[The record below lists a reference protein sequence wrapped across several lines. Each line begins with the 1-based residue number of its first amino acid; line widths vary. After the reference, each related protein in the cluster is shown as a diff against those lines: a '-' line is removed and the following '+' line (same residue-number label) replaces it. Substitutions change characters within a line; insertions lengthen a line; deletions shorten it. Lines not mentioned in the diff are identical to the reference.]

1 MVKYLVLLSFIL
13 NYYLNFIGHILLGK
27 IEIKRKT
34 LCRRRFGNMRNIV
47 SCPYIFY
54 AVYVILIFNILIMEN
69 CKCNKEI
76 LFLHFT
82 HSAEKSGEVL

>member
-1 MVKYLVLLSFIL
+1 
-13 NYYLNFIGHILLGK
+13 
-27 IEIKRKT
+27 
-34 LCRRRFGNMRNIV
+34 MRNIV

-76 LFLHFT
+76 LLLHFI
-82 HSAEKSGEVL
+82 HSAEKSEEVL